1 MKMFVTNEDVLQ
13 LEGGLPTLE
22 GDARLHGLVTL
33 AWYVRQRDTR
43 RAIALAAEADAL
55 LATSGL
61 PESQRRGLR
70 ARLSLVHGEAKWLF
84 ADLEDAR
91 QLAEQAVHEFQLLD
105 DRLGSSDAHFLLG
118 SIVVSLGNPLRVAS
132 EMEAAA
138 SYAREAGDKVRE
150 ELAEGGLAFNVAV
163 KDVHGAALRWGERFF
178 ADRSDPDLALQ
189 VTVHEFLSQIAGLS
203 GDFAKAL
210 THGMRAYEAALATGQ
225 LRRAIHTA
233 ANVGD
238 AFNSLNDHQEALV
251 WMQRSHDLARPTGW
265 PASIGLCLT
274 QMAETL
280 RRLGRLAPAQELLE
294 EALFLLT
301 PLVGSRNYLMALR
314 YQGDLA
320 LDCGDFELALN
331 SFQQLKQ
338 RADALSQVD
347 FQIGSRRGLA
357 HAMSERDLPEQA
369 LAIAQEA
376 LTLAQ
381 RSKDNFRQI
390 DVLKVLAAIHA
401 RHTLPPP
408 EDMSEPSA
416 PLHYLQQALDVAA
429 VIKGYTIPG
438 SLLDAIAD
446 AHAALGDFKEAFVVG
461 RLAIAARDKTHNQEA
476 SNRATAMQ
484 VSHQTERMR
493 AEGEYHRQLAIAEA
507 KRAEVLQ
514 QTSASLER
522 LGAIGQEI
530 TANLDLVAVFQALNR
545 HVHGLLHVT
554 SFVIYLMDTDRQHL
568 TSAFGVENGQPLPV
582 NRISMSDPN
591 SNSGRCVRE
600 QKEIM
605 IEIDPGEKNPNLVP
619 GTEATLSLLFAPLTI
634 SDRVLGVMTIQSSE
648 QHAYGERERLIFRT
662 LCAYGAIAVDN
673 ANAYRLLKETQAQ
686 LVAQEKLAALGS
698 LVAGV
703 AHELNTPIGNCLL
716 VASTLAENTKILTAK
731 LDGQGL
737 KRSDLNAYCSDA
749 TTSSAILMRGLTSA
763 ATLVS
768 SFKQVAVDRTSEQ
781 RRVFD
786 LHQVM
791 QEIIATLNLRIG
803 QSGQVISLDV
813 PPHIAMDS
821 YPGSLGQVVT
831 NLIDNALLHA
841 FDDSKPGRMC
851 LSARMAEPGFVRI
864 EFRDNGVGIPQENLK
879 RIFDPFFTTKLG
891 QGGSGLGL
899 NICYN
904 IVTSILN
911 GDISVQSELGTGSTF
926 IVELP
931 LKVQEKRG

>member
-1 MKMFVTNEDVLQ
+1 MEMFIANEDVVLLEEALPS
-13 LEGGLPTLE
+13 LEGA
-22 GDARLHGLVTL
+22 ARLDVLVAL
-33 AWYVRQRDTR
+33 AWHLRQRDTR
-43 RAIALAAEADAL
+43 RAISLAAQADAL
-55 LATSGL
+55 LAKLGL
-61 PESQRRGLR
+61 PERQRRGVS
-70 ARLSLVHGEAKWLF
+70 ARLSLVHGEASWLF
-84 ADLEDAR
+84 AELEDA
-91 QLAEQAVHEFQLLD
+91 QHLAERAVQEFSLLD
-105 DRLGSSDAHFLLG
+105 DGIGSADAHFLLG
-118 SIVVSLGNPLRVAS
+118 SVVLSLGNPLRVVS

-138 SYAREAGDKVRE
+138 AYARAAGDKVRE
-150 ELAEGGLAFNVAV
+150 ELAEGGLAFNAAL
-163 KDVHGAALRWGERFF
+163 KDVHDAVARWGGRFY
-178 ADRSDPDLALQ
+178 ADRPDRDLAPQ
-189 VTVHEFLSQIAGLS
+189 ISAHEFLSQTAGLS

-210 THGMRAYEAALATGQ
+210 THGMRVYEAALATGQ
-225 LRRAIHTA
+225 IRRAIHTA

-280 RRLGRLAPAQELLE
+280 RRLGRLAPARELLE
-294 EALFLLT
+294 EALLLLT
-301 PLVGSRNYLMALR
+301 PLAGSRNYLMALR

-320 LDCGDFELALN
+320 LDCGDYELALS
-331 SFQQLKQ
+331 SFQQLKH
-338 RADALSQVD
+338 RTDALSQTD

-357 HAMSERDLPEQA
+357 HVLSEMDLAEEA
-369 LAIAQEA
+369 LAAAQEA
-376 LTLAQ
+376 LMLAQ
-381 RSKDNFRQI
+381 RSKDNYRQI

-401 RHTLPPP
+401 RHQLPPP
-408 EDMSEPSA
+408 VGMSEASA

-429 VIKGYTIPG
+429 VIQGYTIPG
-438 SLLDAIAD
+438 TLLDAVAD

-461 RLAIAARDKTHNQEA
+461 RLAIAAREKTHNQEA

-493 AEGEYHRQLAIAEA
+493 SEAEYHRHLAIAEA

-530 TANLDLVAVFQALNR
+530 TANLDLAAVFQALNR

-554 SFVIYLMDTDRQHL
+554 SFVIYLMDTSRQSV
-568 TSAFGVENGQPLPV
+568 TSAFGIENGEPLPP
-582 NRISMSDPN
+582 NSISLSDQN
-591 SNSGRCVRE
+591 SNSARCVRE

-605 IEIDPGEKNPNLVP
+605 VEIEPGEQNLNLVP

-634 SDRVLGVMTIQSSE
+634 SDRVLGVMTIQSSK

-716 VASTLAENTKILTAK
+716 VASTLAESTKVLISK
-731 LDGQGL
+731 LDGNGL
-737 KRSDLNAYCSDA
+737 KRSDLSSYCADA
-749 TTSSAILMRGLTSA
+749 QTSSDILMRGLTSA
-763 ATLVS
+763 STLVS

-786 LHQVM
+786 LRQVM

-803 QSGQVISLDV
+803 QSGQSISLDI
-813 PPHIAMDS
+813 PPLIEMDS

-841 FDDSKPGRMC
+841 FDAPAPGRMH
-851 LSARMAEPGFVRI
+851 LSARMVEPGLVRI
-864 EFRDNGVGIPQENLK
+864 EFSDNGVGIPQENLT

-891 QGGSGLGL
+891 RGGSGLGL

-904 IVTSILN
+904 IVTSILS
-911 GDISVQSELGTGSTF
+911 GDISVQSELGAGSTF

-931 LKVQEKRG
+931 LKAREKRN

>member
-1 MKMFVTNEDVLQ
+1 MEMFVTNEDVVQ
-13 LEGGLPTLE
+13 LEGMLPALQ
-22 GDARLHGLVTL
+22 DAARLPGLVAL
-33 AWYVRQRDTR
+33 AWHLRQRDTR
-43 RAIALAAEADAL
+43 RAVLLAAEADTL
-55 LATSGL
+55 LIKSGL
-61 PESQRRGLR
+61 AEQQRRRMG
-70 ARLSLVHGEAKWLF
+70 ARLLLVHGEAKWLF
-84 ADLEDAR
+84 AELEDA
-91 QLAEQAVHEFQLLD
+91 QHLAERAVHEFSE
-105 DRLGSSDAHFLLG
+105 LGDLIGGADAHFLLG
-118 SIVVSLGNPLRVAS
+118 SIVLSRGNPSRVVS

-138 SYAREAGDKVRE
+138 ACARAAGDQVRE
-150 ELAEGGLAFNVAV
+150 ELAEGGLAFSVAV
-163 KDVHGAALRWGERFF
+163 RDVHDAAARWGGRFYAERP
-178 ADRSDPDLALQ
+178 DQDPALQ
-189 VTVHEFLSQIAGLS
+189 VTVNEFLSQTAGLS
-203 GDFAKAL
+203 GDFAKAA
-210 THGMRAYEAALATGQ
+210 TYGMRAYEASLATGQ
-225 LRRAIHTA
+225 IRRAIHTA

-251 WMQRSHDLARPTGW
+251 WMQRSHELARPTGW

-294 EALFLLT
+294 EALYLLT

-320 LDCGDFELALN
+320 LDGGDFELALN
-331 SFQQLKQ
+331 SFQQLRQ
-338 RADALSQVD
+338 RADALSQMD

-357 HAMSERDLPEQA
+357 HALSEMDQPEQA
-369 LAIAQEA
+369 LATAQEA

-381 RSKDNFRQI
+381 RSKDNYRQI
-390 DVLKVLAAIHA
+390 DVLKVLAAIHT
-401 RHTLPPP
+401 RHQLPPP
-408 EDMSEPSA
+408 ADMHEAST

-429 VIKGYTIPG
+429 GIKGYTLPG
-438 SLLDAIAD
+438 SLLDAVAD

-530 TANLDLVAVFQALNR
+530 TANLDLAAVFQALNR

-554 SFVIYLMDTDRQHL
+554 SFMIYLMDADRQSMS
-568 TSAFGVENGQPLPV
+568 SAFGIENGEPLPQTD
-582 NRISMSDPN
+582 IAMSDLT
-591 SNSGRCVRE
+591 SNSARCVRE

-605 IEIDPGEKNPNLVP
+605 IEIDPGEQNPNLVP

-634 SDRVLGVMTIQSSE
+634 ADRVLGVMTIQSSQ

-716 VASTLAENTKILTAK
+716 VASTLAENTKLLLSK
-731 LDGQGL
+731 LEGQGL
-737 KRSDLNAYCSDA
+737 RRSDLNSYCADA
-749 TTSSAILMRGLTSA
+749 QTSSTILMRGLTSA

-786 LHQVM
+786 LRQVM

-803 QSGQVISLDV
+803 HSGQTISLDV
-813 PPHIAMDS
+813 PARIAMDS
-821 YPGSLGQVVT
+821 YPGSLGQVIT

-841 FDDSKPGRMC
+841 FDGSRPGQMW
-851 LSARMAEPGFVRI
+851 LSARPAEAGYVAI

-911 GDISVQSELGTGSTF
+911 GDISVRSELGVGSVFT
-926 IVELP
+926 VELP
-931 LKVQEKRG
+931 LQVEGKQD

>member
-1 MKMFVTNEDVLQ
+1 MEMFITNEDVVQ
-13 LEGGLPTLE
+13 LEGALPVSQ
-22 GDARLHGLVTL
+22 DAARLPGLVAL
-33 AWYVRQRDTR
+33 AWHLRQRDTR
-43 RAIALAAEADAL
+43 RAVLLAAEADAL
-55 LATSGL
+55 LARSGL
-61 PESQRRGLR
+61 PEPQQRGVK
-70 ARLSLVHGEAKWLF
+70 ARLALVHGEAKWLF
-84 ADLEDAR
+84 GELEDA
-91 QLAEQAVHEFQLLD
+91 QNMAEQAVLEFS
-105 DRLGSSDAHFLLG
+105 RLGDLTGSADAHFLLG
-118 SIVVSLGNPLRVAS
+118 SVILSRGNPPRVVS

-138 SYAREAGDKVRE
+138 ACAREAGDKVRE
-150 ELAEGGLAFNVAV
+150 ELAEGGLAFNAAV
-163 KDVHGAALRWGERFF
+163 KDVHDAAARWGQRFDV
-178 ADRSDPDLALQ
+178 DRPDLSLALE
-189 VTVHEFLSQIAGLS
+189 VSVHEFLSQIAGLS
-203 GDFAKAL
+203 GDFGKSL

-225 LRRAIHTA
+225 IRRAIHTA

-280 RRLGRLAPAQELLE
+280 RRLGRLAPARELLE

-301 PLVGSRNYLMALR
+301 PLSGSRNYLMALR

-320 LDCGDFELALN
+320 LDSGDFELALS
-331 SFQQLKQ
+331 SFQQLQQ
-338 RADALSQVD
+338 RADALSQAD
-347 FQIGSRRGLA
+347 FQVGSRRGLA
-357 HAMSERDLPEQA
+357 HALSEMDHAGQA
-369 LAIAQEA
+369 LATAQEA

-381 RSKDNFRQI
+381 RSKDNYRQI

-401 RHTLPPP
+401 RHQLPPP
-408 EDMSEPSA
+408 EQMNEASA
-416 PLHYLQQALDVAA
+416 PLYYLQQALDVAA

-438 SLLDAIAD
+438 TLLDAVAD

-507 KRAEVLQ
+507 QRAEVLQ

-530 TANLDLVAVFQALNR
+530 TANLDLAAVFHALNR

-554 SFVIYLMDTDRQHL
+554 SFVIYLMDTDRQSI
-568 TSAFGVENGQPLPV
+568 TSAFSIENGVAIPPNSVSLA
-582 NRISMSDPN
+582 DLN
-591 SNSGRCVRE
+591 SNSARCVRE

-605 IEIDPGEKNPNLVP
+605 IEIEPGEANPNLVP
-619 GTEATLSLLFAPLTI
+619 GTEVTLSLLFAPLTI
-634 SDRVLGVMTIQSSE
+634 ADRVLGVMTIQSSE

-716 VASTLAENTKILTAK
+716 VASTLAENTKQLVSK
-731 LDGQGL
+731 LEGQGL
-737 KRSDLNAYCSDA
+737 KRSDLNNYCADA
-749 TTSSAILMRGLTSA
+749 QTSSAILMRGLTSA

-781 RRVFD
+781 RRVYD
-786 LHQVM
+786 LQQVV

-803 QSGQVISLDV
+803 HSGQSISLDI
-813 PPHIAMDS
+813 PANIAMDS
-821 YPGSLGQVVT
+821 YPGSLGQVIT

-841 FDDSKPGRMC
+841 FDDSRSGRMW
-851 LSARMAEPGFVRI
+851 LSARMTDADRVKI

-911 GDISVQSELGTGSTF
+911 GDISVQSELGVGSTF
-926 IVELP
+926 TVELP
-931 LKVQEKRG
+931 LKVKEKRD

>member
-1 MKMFVTNEDVLQ
+1 MFVTNEDVVQ
-13 LEGGLPTLE
+13 LEGTLPALQ
-22 GDARLHGLVTL
+22 GAAYLSGLVTL
-33 AWYVRQRDTR
+33 AWHLRQRDTR
-43 RAIALAAEADAL
+43 RAVSLAAEADAL
-55 LATSGL
+55 LAKSAL
-61 PESQRRGLR
+61 PEPQRRSLR

-84 ADLEDAR
+84 AELEDA
-91 QLAEQAVHEFQLLD
+91 QHLAEQAVQEFSLLGE
-105 DRLGSSDAHFLLG
+105 LVGSADAHFLLG
-118 SIVVSLGNPLRVAS
+118 SIVLSRGNPLRVAS

-138 SYAREAGDKVRE
+138 AYAREAGDKVRE

-163 KDVHGAALRWGERFF
+163 KDVHDAAVRWGDRFY
-178 ADRSDPDLALQ
+178 ADRPDLGLALQ
-189 VTVHEFLSQIAGLS
+189 VSVHEFLSQIAGLS

-210 THGMRAYEAALATGQ
+210 THGMRAYEASLATGQ
-225 LRRAIHTA
+225 IRRAIHTA

-265 PASIGLCLT
+265 PASMGLCLT

-294 EALFLLT
+294 EALLLLT

-314 YQGDLA
+314 YRGDLA
-320 LDCGDFELALN
+320 LDCGDHELALS

-338 RADALSQVD
+338 RADALSQMD

-357 HAMSERDLPEQA
+357 HALSEMDHAEEA
-369 LAIAQEA
+369 LETAREA

-401 RHTLPPP
+401 RHQLPPP
-408 EDMSEPSA
+408 EDMSEASA

-438 SLLDAIAD
+438 TLLDAVAD

-507 KRAEVLQ
+507 KRAEVLL

-530 TANLDLVAVFQALNR
+530 TANLDLAAVFQALNR

-554 SFVIYLMDTDRQHL
+554 SFIIYLMDTDRRSV
-568 TSAFGVENGQPLPV
+568 TSAFGVENGEPLPP
-582 NRISMSDPN
+582 NSISLADLN
-591 SNSGRCVRE
+591 SNSARCVRE
-600 QKEIM
+600 QQEIM
-605 IEIDPGEKNPNLVP
+605 IEIDPGETNLNLVP

-634 SDRVLGVMTIQSSE
+634 ADRVLGVMTIQSSKE
-648 QHAYGERERLIFRT
+648 HAYGERERLIFRT

-716 VASTLAENTKILTAK
+716 VASTLAENTKVLMSK
-731 LDGQGL
+731 LAGQGL
-737 KRSDLNAYCSDA
+737 KRSDLNAYCADA
-749 TTSSAILMRGLTSA
+749 QTSSAILMRGLTSA

-803 QSGQVISLDV
+803 HSGQSISLDI

-841 FDDSKPGRMC
+841 FDNSKPGQMR
-851 LSARMAEPGFVRI
+851 LSARMAESGMVRI

-911 GDISVQSELGTGSTF
+911 GDISVQSELGVGTSF

-931 LKVQEKRG
+931 LTVKEKRD